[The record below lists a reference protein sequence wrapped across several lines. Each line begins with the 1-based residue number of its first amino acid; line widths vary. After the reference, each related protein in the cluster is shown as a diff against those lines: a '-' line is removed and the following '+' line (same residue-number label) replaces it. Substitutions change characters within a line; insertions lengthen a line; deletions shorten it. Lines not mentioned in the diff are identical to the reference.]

1 MKGAEYYPGERD
13 ARAHFS
19 NLSPDDDTSSGNK
32 LIGVVNRDPATTPRI
47 IHDTFVHAI
56 THAQKQILII
66 NPYFTICRHIR
77 KALRKA
83 AARGVDVQI
92 MVSAKSDIP
101 ITPRI
106 VEYTV
111 HKLMKSGAKIWFFEG
126 GFHHSKIM
134 MIDGLYSFVGPANL
148 NSRSLSF
155 DYECNLLVADTCT
168 TERLNRLFM
177 SDRDTRCF
185 QLTPERW
192 KEWGRWKKFKGW
204 LFHFLTPFV
213 LKDRDDFSPDD
224 EEEFTDYFN
233 LPTPN
238 EHA

>member
-1 MKGAEYYPGERD
+1 
-13 ARAHFS
+13 
-19 NLSPDDDTSSGNK
+19 
-32 LIGVVNRDPATTPRI
+32 
-47 IHDTFVHAI
+47 
-56 THAQKQILII
+56 
-66 NPYFTICRHIR
+66 
-77 KALRKA
+77 
-83 AARGVDVQI
+83 
-92 MVSAKSDIP
+92 
-101 ITPRI
+101 
-106 VEYTV
+106 
-111 HKLMKSGAKIWFFEG
+111 
-126 GFHHSKIM
+126 
-134 MIDGLYSFVGPANL
+134 
-148 NSRSLSF
+148 
-155 DYECNLLVADTCT
+155 
-168 TERLNRLFM
+168 M